1 MEALHSGR
9 LSQTLDAA
17 DGALQSLAERSHAVL
32 TGLRLTVRPLFLL
45 PELHSAS
52 ALQGKRLLDGTVEFI
67 FVKVGIARTI
77 ECLVVVWL
85 QPYGLVVVPERKVVH
100 TLAVVGM
107 ALTE

>member
-1 MEALHSGR
+1 MEALHSGAFVADPGRRGR
-9 LSQTLDAA
+9 LTTIASR
-17 DGALQSLAERSHAVL
+17 RSHAVL

-107 ALTE
+107 ALTK